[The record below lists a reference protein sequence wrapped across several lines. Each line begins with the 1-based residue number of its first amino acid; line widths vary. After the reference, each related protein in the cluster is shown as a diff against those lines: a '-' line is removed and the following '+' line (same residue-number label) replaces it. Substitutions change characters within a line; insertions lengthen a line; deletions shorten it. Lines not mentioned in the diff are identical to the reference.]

1 MSTQTPSEQTRS
13 EERQTTEER
22 ERAMMRR
29 ADDIGCY
36 IGREAGGYVITMND
50 SFGPLLETPL
60 SLDDMEGYLDT
71 LELNLSMPSDG
82 EDS

>member
-1 MSTQTPSEQTRS
+1 MSTQSRSEQTRS
-13 EERQTTEER
+13 EQRGTIEER

-36 IGREAGGYVITMND
+36 ISREAGGYIITMND
-50 SFGPLLETPL
+50 SFGPLEETPL
-60 SLDDMEGYLDT
+60 SLDDMEDYLDT
-71 LELNLSMPSDG
+71 LEVNLSMPVDG